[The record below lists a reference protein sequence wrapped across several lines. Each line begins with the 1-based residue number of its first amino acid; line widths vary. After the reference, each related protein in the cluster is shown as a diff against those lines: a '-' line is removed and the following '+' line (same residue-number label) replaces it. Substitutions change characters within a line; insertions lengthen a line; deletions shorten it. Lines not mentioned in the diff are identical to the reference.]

1 MLLLVN
7 NTDNTEGNSG
17 RLIGVSHWLGNALC
31 YWVLT
36 EEGNIIARNIL
47 QHITRDEAEN
57 PEIQK
62 STSNYHIKLESDIG
76 ADYFL
81 SYLCSMDE
89 LINKEVPSQQ
99 EEDFWRNQTKDYQTL
114 LIWTMSWIK
123 KIMQKNVE
131 TYDNFVGN

>member
-1 MLLLVN
+1 MMLLVN
-7 NTDNTEGNSG
+7 NTDDTEFNSG

-36 EEGNIIARNIL
+36 EKGNIIARNIL

-81 SYLCSMDE
+81 SYLFSMDE
-89 LINKEVPSQQ
+89 FINKEVPSQQ
-99 EEDFWRNQTKDYQTL
+99 EEDVLEEPNQGLPDSPDMDDVVDQENSAK
-114 LIWTMSWIK
+114 
-123 KIMQKNVE
+123 E
-131 TYDNFVGN
+131 C